1 MDPILNPFA
10 PGAGTPPPELA
21 GRDEI
26 IKEIQFSYKRALIGN
41 PCRSFLLLGL
51 RGVGKTVLLNE
62 IAKLASQDNLIV
74 SEIEAPE
81 EASLAKLL
89 YPVMGKALR
98 SCSVTETA
106 KNIVGKG
113 LKALRNFATGLKI
126 KVDDI
131 ELSVDPFPGFA
142 DSGNIEYDLPDMF
155 ELIGQAAQKAKK
167 AWILLLD
174 EVQYLN
180 EKDFSALI
188 VSLHKISQKGLP
200 IVFVGAGLPQV
211 ARLAGTAKSYAK
223 RLFTYPNIG
232 PLPQEAIIQAVKN
245 PLKSQNV
252 TIDDDAMLEII
263 TKTQG
268 YPFFIQALAYNI
280 WNNAKGLNINID
292 DVKKAFEITLKSLDE
307 GFFKVRFERISP
319 KETQFVEK
327 MAILGKGPYLYSHI
341 TDLLEGE
348 TKSWSPVRSSLIKK
362 GMIFSPKFK
371 YLDFTVPLF
380 SDYVNRALN
389 RREN

>member
-1 MDPILNPFA
+1 MDAILNPFA

-21 GRDEI
+21 GRDQI
-26 IKEIQFSYKRALIGN
+26 IKEIQVSYKRAIIGN

-51 RGVGKTVLLNE
+51 RGVGKTVLLRE
-62 IAKLASQDNLIV
+62 IEKLASEDNVII

-81 EASLAKLL
+81 YASLAMLL
-89 YPVMGKALR
+89 YPEMGRALR

-106 KNIVGKG
+106 KNIVVKG
-113 LKALRNFATGLKI
+113 FKALRNFAAGLKI
-126 KVDDI
+126 KVDDV
-131 ELSVDPFPGFA
+131 EVSVEPCPGIA

-167 AWILLLD
+167 AWVLLLD

-211 ARLAGTAKSYAK
+211 ARLAGAAKSYAE
-223 RLFTYPNIG
+223 RLFSYCEIG
-232 PLPQEAIIQAVKN
+232 PLSNDAIKKAVIK
-245 PLKSQNV
+245 PLNSNNV
-252 TIDDDAMLEII
+252 SIEENALEEII
-263 TKTQG
+263 RVTKG

-280 WNNAKGLNINID
+280 WNNTKGNTINLV
-292 DVKKAFEITLKSLDE
+292 DVKNANEITLKSLDE
-307 GFFKVRFERISP
+307 GFFKVRMERMTP
-319 KETQFVEK
+319 KEIKFIEA
-327 MAILGKGPYLYSHI
+327 MACLGSGPYLSSDI
-341 TDLLEGE
+341 TEHLQGN

-362 GMIFSPKFK
+362 GVIYSPKFK

-380 SDYVNRALN
+380 SEYIKRINV
-389 RREN
+389 

>member
-1 MDPILNPFA
+1 MTNGTTRVHLLSNVPFNISYNNV
-10 PGAGTPPPELA
+10 
-21 GRDEI
+21 RD
-26 IKEIQFSYKRALIGN
+26 FTS
-41 PCRSFLLLGL
+41 
-51 RGVGKTVLLNE
+51 LNE
-62 IAKLASQDNLIV
+62 QQAYFLKFSKYEIDNNTYQRVNKNSIQL
-74 SEIEAPE
+74 EI
-81 EASLAKLL
+81 
-89 YPVMGKALR
+89 
-98 SCSVTETA
+98 
-106 KNIVGKG
+106 
-113 LKALRNFATGLKI
+113 
-126 KVDDI
+126 
-131 ELSVDPFPGFA
+131 
-142 DSGNIEYDLPDMF
+142 
-155 ELIGQAAQKAKK
+155 
-167 AWILLLD
+167 
-174 EVQYLN
+174 
-180 EKDFSALI
+180 
-188 VSLHKISQKGLP
+188 
-200 IVFVGAGLPQV
+200 
-211 ARLAGTAKSYAK
+211 SY
-223 RLFTYPNIG
+223 
-232 PLPQEAIIQAVKN
+232 
-245 PLKSQNV
+245 
-252 TIDDDAMLEII
+252 DAMLEII